1 MAEVVKMPKM
11 SDTMTDG
18 VLAKWHKKVGDKIKP
33 GDVLAEIETDKATMD
48 FESYQE
54 GTLLFIGIEE
64 GQSAP
69 VDAVIAVLG
78 NEGEDYK
85 AALSESGGE
94 TEHAPEPQHT
104 EAPAEQHE
112 EAPAPVEEHQ
122 ELIAEQAPVEEPVHT
137 EEPVHAEEKH
147 EEAPAPPAAKVDT
160 SSIPAVVIR
169 MPALSDTMTEGVIN
183 KWNFRVGDKVKSD
196 DSLADVETDKATM
209 EVVGYEDGT
218 LLYIGPKEGEAAP
231 VNGIIAIVGK
241 AGTNIN
247 PILEENGL
255 EAVHHEEA
263 AGTPVAEP
271 VAEHTP
277 EPVAEHAPEPVAEHT
292 PEPEPVHT
300 PIEVPEPEPEPVVDE
315 APATVAP
322 EEESAPVVAEE
333 PASNAP
339 VVTSD
344 DSRIKASPL
353 ARRIAR
359 EKGINLSDLVGS
371 AENGRIVR
379 KDIESFDPSAQPAAA
394 TESTPEPVA
403 ETAPVAEEATTPEP
417 AEETAPVAEEVAA
430 PEPVAEAAP
439 VAEKTPAPVA
449 ASTPKAVAK
458 KAPEP
463 NPEPVKAPKAA
474 AAKATEAAKPA
485 PVAPPVA
492 YTGAERYTDKPVS
505 QMRKVIAKRLSESL
519 FTAPHFY
526 VTMSIDMDQAIA
538 TRTKINESSSVKISF
553 NDFVLKA
560 CAVALK
566 QNPNINSSWMGD
578 KIRYNEAINIGVA
591 VAVDE
596 GLLVPVIRD
605 ADQKS
610 LGAISTM
617 VKDFAQKAKAK
628 KLQPSDWEGSTFT
641 ISNLGMF
648 GVEEFTAIIN
658 TPDSCILAIGG
669 IQQVPVVKNGAVVP
683 GNVMKVTLS
692 CDHRVVDGATGAA
705 FLQTLKALLEDPIRL
720 MV

>member
-85 AALSESGGE
+85 AALGEASEPVH
-94 TEHAPEPQHT
+94 TPEPQHT
-104 EAPAEQHE
+104 EAPAEHHE
-112 EAPAPVEEHQ
+112 EAPAPVAEHH
-122 ELIAEQAPVEEPVHT
+122 EPVAEPAPV
-137 EEPVHAEEKH
+137 EEKH
-147 EEAPAPPAAKVDT
+147 EEVPAPAAKVDT
-160 SSIPAVVIR
+160 SSIPATVIR

-183 KWNFRVGDKVKSD
+183 KWNFKVGDKVKAD

-209 EVVGYEDGT
+209 EVVGYEEGT
-218 LLYIGPKEGEAAP
+218 LLYIGPKEGQAAA

-241 AGTNIN
+241 AGTDIN
-247 PILEENGL
+247 PILRENGL
-255 EAVHHEEA
+255 EPVGYEA
-263 AGTPVAEP
+263 PGG
-271 VAEHTP
+271 EHKP
-277 EPVAEHAPEPVAEHT
+277 EPVAEHAPEPVAE
-292 PEPEPVHT
+292 PEPVHA
-300 PIEVPEPEPEPVVDE
+300 PVEVPEPEPEPVVAE
-315 APATVAP
+315 APATVVP
-322 EEESAPVVAEE
+322 EEESAPAVAEQ
-333 PASNAP
+333 PAASAP
-339 VVTSD
+339 VSTSD
-344 DSRIKASPL
+344 DSRVKASPL

-359 EKGINLSDLVGS
+359 EKGINLNDLVGS

-379 KDIESFDPSAQPAAA
+379 KDIEAFDPSAQPAAA
-394 TESTPEPVA
+394 VEPTPAPEPVA
-403 ETAPVAEEATTPEP
+403 ETAPVHEEAAVPEPVVFTPPTPEP
-417 AEETAPVAEEVAA
+417 EKA
-430 PEPVAEAAP
+430 PEPVAEKAL
-439 VAEKTPAPVA
+439 EPAPA
-449 ASTPKAVAK
+449 
-458 KAPEP
+458 
-463 NPEPVKAPKAA
+463 PEPVKAPKTA
-474 AAKATEAAKPA
+474 AAKA
-485 PVAPPVA
+485 PVAAPVA
-492 YTGAERYTDKPVS
+492 YTGAERYTEKPVS

-538 TRTKINESSSVKISF
+538 TRTKVNETSSVKISF

-566 QNPNINSSWMGD
+566 QHPNINSSWLGD

-648 GVEEFTAIIN
+648 GVEQFTAIIN
-658 TPDSCILAIGG
+658 SPDACILAIGG
-669 IQQVPVVKNGAVVP
+669 IAQVPVVKNGAVVP

-705 FLQTLKALLEDPIRL
+705 FLQTFKGLLEDPIRL